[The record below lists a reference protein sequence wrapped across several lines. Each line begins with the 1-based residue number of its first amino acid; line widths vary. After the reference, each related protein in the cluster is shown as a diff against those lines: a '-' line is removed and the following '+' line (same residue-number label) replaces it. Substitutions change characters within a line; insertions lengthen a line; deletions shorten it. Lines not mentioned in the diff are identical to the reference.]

1 MAVYTKLQHEE
12 VKQFLEQY
20 NINDLK
26 SYQGIIE
33 GVENTNYL
41 IKTSQQ
47 DYILTI
53 YEKRVDENDLPFFI
67 KLLSNL
73 SQNKFPCPKPI
84 ANKDNQ
90 KINKIKNKNA
100 ALVTFLNG
108 KSKTKVTS
116 EDCFEIGKI
125 TAQLHEITKK
135 FDIKRKNN
143 LSIESWEAIL
153 EKTIQQKI
161 NLEKS
166 IIEKTKNYLGFLKE
180 KWPKDLPTGIIHA
193 DLFTDNIFFTNNKV
207 SGIIDFY
214 FACNDFF
221 AYEIAI
227 CLNSI
232 CFDNNSTF
240 NMTKAKNLIDG
251 YSSIRKLSDDEK
263 KYLPILSMGA
273 AMRFFLTRL
282 YDFYH
287 TDNKADVKIK
297 DPFEYFKKLEF
308 HSTIKSFNEYF
319 IQ

>member
-1 MAVYTKLQHEE
+1 MAVYTKLEHPE
-12 VKQFLEQY
+12 VEQFLEQY
-20 NINDLK
+20 NINNFKDYK
-26 SYQGIIE
+26 GITE
-33 GVENTNYL
+33 GVENTNYF
-41 IKTSQQ
+41 IKTSEQ

-67 KLLSNL
+67 KLLSSL
-73 SQNKFPCPKPI
+73 SENKFPCPKPI
-84 ANKDNQ
+84 ANKNNE

-108 KSKTKVTS
+108 KSKNKITS

-135 FDIKRKNN
+135 FKISRKNN
-143 LSIESWEAIL
+143 LSIESWQNIF
-153 EKTIQQKI
+153 EKTIKKKI
-161 NLEKS
+161 DLDES
-166 IIEKTKNYLGFLKE
+166 IIKKTNNYLSYLKG
-180 KWPKDLPTGIIHA
+180 KWPKNLPEGIIHA
-193 DLFTDNIFFTNNKV
+193 DLFPDNIFFTKNKV

-251 YSSIRKLSDDEK
+251 YSSIRSLSEDEK
-263 KYLPILSMGA
+263 KYLPILCMGA

-282 YDFYH
+282 YDFYN

-297 DPFEYFKKLEF
+297 DPFEYFKKIEF
-308 HSTIKSFNEYF
+308 HSTIKNFNEYF
-319 IQ
+319 I

>member
-1 MAVYTKLQHEE
+1 MAVYTKLEHQE
-12 VKQFLEQY
+12 VRQFLEQY
-20 NINDLK
+20 NINNFKDYK
-26 SYQGIIE
+26 GITE

-41 IKTSQQ
+41 IKTSEQ

-67 KLLSNL
+67 KLLSYL
-73 SQNKFPCPKPI
+73 SENKFPCPKPI
-84 ANKDNQ
+84 ANKNNE
-90 KINKIKNKNA
+90 KINRIKNKKA

-108 KSKTKVTS
+108 QSKNKITS
-116 EDCFEIGKI
+116 EECFEIGKI

-135 FDIKRKNN
+135 FNINRKNN
-143 LSIESWEAIL
+143 LSIENWNSIF
-153 EKTIQQKI
+153 EKTIKQKI
-161 NLEKS
+161 DLDES
-166 IIEKTKNYLGFLKE
+166 IIKKTKNYLNFLKE
-180 KWPKDLPTGIIHA
+180 KWPKNLPEGIIHA
-193 DLFTDNIFFTNNKV
+193 DLFPDNIFFTNNKV

-227 CLNSI
+227 CINSL

-251 YSSIRKLSDDEK
+251 YTSIRTLSEDEK

-297 DPFEYFKKLEF
+297 DPFEYLKKIEF
-308 HSTIKSFNEYF
+308 HSTIKNFNEYF
-319 IQ
+319 I

>member
-1 MAVYTKLQHEE
+1 MAVYTKLEHQE
-12 VKQFLEQY
+12 VRQFLEQY
-20 NINDLK
+20 NINNFKDYK
-26 SYQGIIE
+26 GITE

-41 IKTSQQ
+41 IKTSEQ

-67 KLLSNL
+67 KLLSYL
-73 SQNKFPCPKPI
+73 SENKFPCPKPI
-84 ANKDNQ
+84 ANKNNE
-90 KINKIKNKNA
+90 KINRIKNKNA

-108 KSKTKVTS
+108 KSKNKITS
-116 EDCFEIGKI
+116 EECFEIGKI
-125 TAQLHEITKK
+125 IAQLHEITKK
-135 FDIKRKNN
+135 FDINRKNN
-143 LSIESWEAIL
+143 LSIENWESIF
-153 EKTIQQKI
+153 EKTIKQKI
-161 NLEKS
+161 DLEESVIK
-166 IIEKTKNYLGFLKE
+166 KTKNYLNFLKD
-180 KWPKDLPTGIIHA
+180 KWPKNLPQGIIHA
-193 DLFTDNIFFTNNKV
+193 DLFPDNIFFTNNKV

-227 CLNSI
+227 CINSL

-251 YSSIRKLSDDEK
+251 YTSIRTLSEDEK

-297 DPFEYFKKLEF
+297 DPFEYLKKIEF
-308 HSTIKSFNEYF
+308 HSTIKNFNEYF
-319 IQ
+319 I

>member
-1 MAVYTKLQHEE
+1 MAVYTKLAHQE
-12 VKQFLEQY
+12 VEQFLEQY
-20 NINDLK
+20 NINNFKDYK
-26 SYQGIIE
+26 GITE
-33 GVENTNYL
+33 GVENTNYFINTL
-41 IKTSQQ
+41 EQ

-67 KLLSNL
+67 NLLSNL
-73 SQNKFPCPKPI
+73 SKNKFPCPKPI
-84 ANKDNQ
+84 ANKNNE

-108 KSKTKVTS
+108 QSKNKITS
-116 EDCFEIGKI
+116 EECFEIGKI

-135 FDIKRKNN
+135 FNVSRKNN
-143 LSIESWEAIL
+143 LSIESWQNIF
-153 EKTIQQKI
+153 EKTIKKKI
-161 NLEKS
+161 DLDET
-166 IIEKTKNYLGFLKE
+166 IIKKTKNYLNFLKDN
-180 KWPKDLPTGIIHA
+180 WPKNLPQGIIHA
-193 DLFTDNIFFTNNKV
+193 DLFPDNIFFTNNKV

-227 CLNSI
+227 CINSI

-251 YSSIRKLSDDEK
+251 YSSIRTLSEEEK
-263 KYLPILSMGA
+263 KFLPILSMGA

-282 YDFYH
+282 HDFYH

-297 DPFEYFKKLEF
+297 DPFEYFKKIEF
-308 HSTIKSFNEYF
+308 HSTIKNFNEYF
-319 IQ
+319 I

>member
-1 MAVYTKLQHEE
+1 MAVYTKLEHQE
-12 VKQFLEQY
+12 VRQFLEQY
-20 NINDLK
+20 NINNFKDYK
-26 SYQGIIE
+26 GITE

-41 IKTSQQ
+41 IKTSEQ

-67 KLLSNL
+67 KLLSYL
-73 SQNKFPCPKPI
+73 SENKFPCPKPI
-84 ANKDNQ
+84 ANKNNE
-90 KINKIKNKNA
+90 KINRIKNKNA

-108 KSKTKVTS
+108 QSKNKITS
-116 EDCFEIGKI
+116 EECFEIGKI

-135 FDIKRKNN
+135 FNINRKNN
-143 LSIESWEAIL
+143 LSIENWESIF
-153 EKTIQQKI
+153 EKTIKQKI
-161 NLEKS
+161 DLEES
-166 IIEKTKNYLGFLKE
+166 IIKKTKNYLNFLKD
-180 KWPKDLPTGIIHA
+180 KWPKNLPQGIIHA
-193 DLFTDNIFFTNNKV
+193 DLFPDNIFFTNNKV

-227 CLNSI
+227 CINSL

-251 YSSIRKLSDDEK
+251 YTSIRTLSEDEK

-297 DPFEYFKKLEF
+297 DPFEYLKKIEF
-308 HSTIKSFNEYF
+308 HSTIKNFNEYF
-319 IQ
+319 I

>member
-1 MAVYTKLQHEE
+1 MAVYTKLEHQE
-12 VKQFLEQY
+12 VRQFLEQY
-20 NINDLK
+20 NINNFKDYK
-26 SYQGIIE
+26 GITE

-41 IKTSQQ
+41 IKTSEQ

-67 KLLSNL
+67 KLLSYL
-73 SQNKFPCPKPI
+73 SENKFPCPKPI
-84 ANKDNQ
+84 ANKNNK
-90 KINKIKNKNA
+90 KINRIKNKNA

-108 KSKTKVTS
+108 QSKNKITS
-116 EDCFEIGKI
+116 EECFEIGKI

-135 FDIKRKNN
+135 FDINRKNN
-143 LSIESWEAIL
+143 LSIENWESIF
-153 EKTIQQKI
+153 EKTIKQKI
-161 NLEKS
+161 DLDES
-166 IIEKTKNYLGFLKE
+166 IIKKTKNYLNFLKN
-180 KWPKDLPTGIIHA
+180 KWPKNLPQGIIHA
-193 DLFTDNIFFTNNKV
+193 DLFSDNIFFTNNKV

-227 CLNSI
+227 CINSL

-251 YSSIRKLSDDEK
+251 YTSIKTLSEDEK

-297 DPFEYFKKLEF
+297 DPFEYLKKIEF
-308 HSTIKSFNEYF
+308 HSTIKNFNEYF
-319 IQ
+319 I

>member
-1 MAVYTKLQHEE
+1 MAVYTKLAHQE
-12 VKQFLEQY
+12 VEQFLEQY
-20 NINDLK
+20 NINNFKDYK
-26 SYQGIIE
+26 GITE
-33 GVENTNYL
+33 GVENTNYFINTL
-41 IKTSQQ
+41 EQ

-67 KLLSNL
+67 NLLSNL
-73 SQNKFPCPKPI
+73 SENKFPCPKPI
-84 ANKDNQ
+84 ANKNNE

-108 KSKTKVTS
+108 QSKNKITS
-116 EDCFEIGKI
+116 EECFEIGKI

-135 FDIKRKNN
+135 FNVNRKNN
-143 LSIESWEAIL
+143 LSIESWQNIF
-153 EKTIQQKI
+153 EKTIKQKI
-161 NLEKS
+161 DLDET
-166 IIEKTKNYLGFLKE
+166 IIKKTKNYLNFLKDN
-180 KWPKDLPTGIIHA
+180 WPKNLPQGIIHA
-193 DLFTDNIFFTNNKV
+193 DLFPDNIFFTNNKV

-227 CLNSI
+227 CINSI

-251 YSSIRKLSDDEK
+251 YSSIRTLSEEEK
-263 KYLPILSMGA
+263 KFLPILSMGA

-282 YDFYH
+282 HDFYH

-297 DPFEYFKKLEF
+297 DPFEYFKKIEF
-308 HSTIKSFNEYF
+308 HSTIKNFNEYF
-319 IQ
+319 I

>member
-1 MAVYTKLQHEE
+1 MAVYTKLEHQE
-12 VKQFLEQY
+12 VRQFLEQY
-20 NINDLK
+20 NINNFKDYK
-26 SYQGIIE
+26 GITE

-41 IKTSQQ
+41 IKTSEQ

-67 KLLSNL
+67 KLLSYL
-73 SQNKFPCPKPI
+73 SENKFPCPKPI
-84 ANKDNQ
+84 ANKNNE
-90 KINKIKNKNA
+90 KINRIKNKNA

-108 KSKTKVTS
+108 QSKNKITS
-116 EDCFEIGKI
+116 EECFEIGKI

-135 FDIKRKNN
+135 FDINRKNN
-143 LSIESWEAIL
+143 LSIENWDSIF
-153 EKTIQQKI
+153 EKTIKQKI
-161 NLEKS
+161 DLDES
-166 IIEKTKNYLGFLKE
+166 IIKKAKNYLNFLKD
-180 KWPKDLPTGIIHA
+180 KWPKNLPQGIIHG
-193 DLFTDNIFFTNNKV
+193 DLFPDNIFFTNNKV

-227 CLNSI
+227 CINSL

-251 YSSIRKLSDDEK
+251 YTSIRTLSEDEK

-297 DPFEYFKKLEF
+297 DPFEYLKKIEF
-308 HSTIKSFNEYF
+308 HSTIKNFNEYF
-319 IQ
+319 I

>member
-1 MAVYTKLQHEE
+1 MAVYTKLAHQE
-12 VKQFLEQY
+12 VEQFLEQY
-20 NINDLK
+20 NINNFKDYK
-26 SYQGIIE
+26 GITE
-33 GVENTNYL
+33 GVENTNYFINTL
-41 IKTSQQ
+41 EQ

-67 KLLSNL
+67 NLLSNL
-73 SQNKFPCPKPI
+73 SENKFPCPKPI
-84 ANKDNQ
+84 ANKNNE

-108 KSKTKVTS
+108 QSKNKITS
-116 EDCFEIGKI
+116 EECFEIGKI

-135 FDIKRKNN
+135 FNISRRNN
-143 LSIESWEAIL
+143 LSIQSWQNIF
-153 EKTIQQKI
+153 EKIVKQKI
-161 NLEKS
+161 DLDET
-166 IIEKTKNYLGFLKE
+166 IIKKTNNYLNFLKDN
-180 KWPKDLPTGIIHA
+180 WPKNLPQGIIHA
-193 DLFTDNIFFTNNKV
+193 DLFPDNIFFTNNKV

-227 CLNSI
+227 CINSI

-251 YSSIRKLSDDEK
+251 YSSVRTLSEDEK

-297 DPFEYFKKLEF
+297 DPFEYLKKIEF
-308 HSTIKSFNEYF
+308 HSTIKNFNEYF
-319 IQ
+319 I

>member
-1 MAVYTKLQHEE
+1 MAVYTKLEHQE
-12 VKQFLEQY
+12 VRQFLKQY
-20 NINDLK
+20 NINNFKDYK
-26 SYQGIIE
+26 GITE

-41 IKTSQQ
+41 IKTSEQ

-67 KLLSNL
+67 KLLSYL
-73 SQNKFPCPKPI
+73 SENKFPCPKPI
-84 ANKDNQ
+84 ANKNNE
-90 KINKIKNKNA
+90 KINRIKNKNA

-108 KSKTKVTS
+108 QSKNKITS
-116 EDCFEIGKI
+116 EECFEIGKI

-135 FDIKRKNN
+135 FDINRKNN
-143 LSIESWEAIL
+143 LSIENWESIF
-153 EKTIQQKI
+153 EKTIKQKI
-161 NLEKS
+161 DLDES
-166 IIEKTKNYLGFLKE
+166 IIKKTKNYLNFLKD
-180 KWPKDLPTGIIHA
+180 KWPKNLPQGIIHA
-193 DLFTDNIFFTNNKV
+193 DLFPDNIFFTNNKV

-227 CLNSI
+227 CINSL

-251 YSSIRKLSDDEK
+251 YTSIRTLSEDEK

-297 DPFEYFKKLEF
+297 DPFEYLKKIEF
-308 HSTIKSFNEYF
+308 HSTIKNFNEYF
-319 IQ
+319 I

>member
-1 MAVYTKLQHEE
+1 MAVYTKLEHQE
-12 VKQFLEQY
+12 VRQFLEQY
-20 NINDLK
+20 NINNFKD
-26 SYQGIIE
+26 YEGITE

-41 IKTSQQ
+41 IKTSEQ

-67 KLLSNL
+67 KLLSYL
-73 SQNKFPCPKPI
+73 SENKFPCPKPI
-84 ANKDNQ
+84 ANKNNE
-90 KINKIKNKNA
+90 KINRIKNKNA

-108 KSKTKVTS
+108 QSKNKITS
-116 EDCFEIGKI
+116 EECFEIGKI

-135 FDIKRKNN
+135 FDINRKNN
-143 LSIESWEAIL
+143 LSIENWDSIF
-153 EKTIQQKI
+153 EKTIKQKI
-161 NLEKS
+161 DLDES
-166 IIEKTKNYLGFLKE
+166 IIKKTKNYLNFLKD
-180 KWPKDLPTGIIHA
+180 KWPKNLPQGIIHA
-193 DLFTDNIFFTNNKV
+193 DLFPDNIFFTNNKV

-227 CLNSI
+227 CINSL

-251 YSSIRKLSDDEK
+251 YTSIRTLSEDEK

-297 DPFEYFKKLEF
+297 DPFEYLKKIEF
-308 HSTIKSFNEYF
+308 HSTIKNFNEYF
-319 IQ
+319 I

>member
-1 MAVYTKLQHEE
+1 MAVYTKLEHQE
-12 VKQFLEQY
+12 VRKFLEQY
-20 NINDLK
+20 NINNFKDYK
-26 SYQGIIE
+26 GITE

-41 IKTSQQ
+41 IKTSEQ

-67 KLLSNL
+67 KLLSYL
-73 SQNKFPCPKPI
+73 SENKFPCPKPI
-84 ANKDNQ
+84 ANKNNE
-90 KINKIKNKNA
+90 KINRIKNKNA

-108 KSKTKVTS
+108 QSKNKITS
-116 EDCFEIGKI
+116 EECFEIGKI

-135 FDIKRKNN
+135 FDINRKNN
-143 LSIESWEAIL
+143 LSIENWESIF
-153 EKTIQQKI
+153 EKTIKQKI
-161 NLEKS
+161 DLDES
-166 IIEKTKNYLGFLKE
+166 IIKKTKNYLNFLKD
-180 KWPKDLPTGIIHA
+180 KWPKNLPQGIIHA
-193 DLFTDNIFFTNNKV
+193 DLFPDNIFFTNNKV

-227 CLNSI
+227 CINSL

-251 YSSIRKLSDDEK
+251 YTSIRTLSEDEK

-297 DPFEYFKKLEF
+297 DPFEYLKKIEF
-308 HSTIKSFNEYF
+308 HSTIKNFNEYF
-319 IQ
+319 I

>member
-1 MAVYTKLQHEE
+1 MAVYTTLEHQE
-12 VKQFLEQY
+12 VRQFLEQY
-20 NINDLK
+20 NINNFKDYK
-26 SYQGIIE
+26 GITE

-41 IKTSQQ
+41 IKTSEQ

-67 KLLSNL
+67 KLLSYL
-73 SQNKFPCPKPI
+73 SENKFPCPKPI
-84 ANKDNQ
+84 ANKNNE
-90 KINKIKNKNA
+90 KINRIKNKNA

-108 KSKTKVTS
+108 QSKNKITS
-116 EDCFEIGKI
+116 EECFEIGKI

-135 FDIKRKNN
+135 FDINRKNN
-143 LSIESWEAIL
+143 LSIENWESIF
-153 EKTIQQKI
+153 EKTIKQKI
-161 NLEKS
+161 DLDES
-166 IIEKTKNYLGFLKE
+166 IIKKTKNYLNFLKD
-180 KWPKDLPTGIIHA
+180 KWPKNLPQGIIHA
-193 DLFTDNIFFTNNKV
+193 DLFPDNIFFTNNKV

-227 CLNSI
+227 CINSL

-251 YSSIRKLSDDEK
+251 YTSIRTLSEDEK

-297 DPFEYFKKLEF
+297 DPFEYLKKIEF
-308 HSTIKSFNEYF
+308 HSTIKNFNEYF
-319 IQ
+319 I

>member
-1 MAVYTKLQHEE
+1 MAVYTKLEHQE
-12 VKQFLEQY
+12 VRQFLEQY
-20 NINDLK
+20 NINNFKDYK
-26 SYQGIIE
+26 GITE

-41 IKTSQQ
+41 IKTSEQ

-67 KLLSNL
+67 KLLSYL
-73 SQNKFPCPKPI
+73 SENKFPCPKPI
-84 ANKDNQ
+84 ANKNNE
-90 KINKIKNKNA
+90 KINRIKNKNA

-108 KSKTKVTS
+108 QSKNKITS
-116 EDCFEIGKI
+116 EECFEIGKI

-135 FDIKRKNN
+135 FDINRKNN
-143 LSIESWEAIL
+143 LSIENWESIF
-153 EKTIQQKI
+153 EKTIKQKI
-161 NLEKS
+161 DLDES
-166 IIEKTKNYLGFLKE
+166 IIKKTNNYLSYLKG
-180 KWPKDLPTGIIHA
+180 KWPKNLPEGIIHA
-193 DLFTDNIFFTNNKV
+193 DLFPDNIFFTKNKV

-251 YSSIRKLSDDEK
+251 YTSIRTLSEDEK

-297 DPFEYFKKLEF
+297 DPFEYLKKIEF
-308 HSTIKSFNEYF
+308 HSTIKNFNEYF
-319 IQ
+319 I

>member
-1 MAVYTKLQHEE
+1 MAVYTKLEHKE
-12 VKQFLEQY
+12 VDRFLEQY
-20 NINDLK
+20 DINNFKDFK
-26 SYQGIIE
+26 EITE

-41 IKTSQQ
+41 IKTLGQ

-67 KLLSNL
+67 KLLSIL
-73 SQNKFPCPKPI
+73 SENNFPCPKPI
-84 ANKDNQ
+84 PNKNNE

-108 KSKTKVTS
+108 HSKTRITI

-135 FDIKRKNN
+135 FNIYRKNN
-143 LSIESWEAIL
+143 LSIESWQSIFD
-153 EKTIQQKI
+153 KIIKQKI
-161 NLEKS
+161 DLDES
-166 IIEKTKNYLGFLKE
+166 IIKKTKNYLNFLKD
-180 KWPKDLPTGIIHA
+180 KWPKELPQGIIHA
-193 DLFTDNIFFTNNKV
+193 DLFPDNIFFTNNKV

-251 YSSIRKLSDDEK
+251 YSSVRTLSEDEK

-297 DPFEYFKKLEF
+297 DPFEYLKKIEF
-308 HSTIKSFNEYF
+308 HSTIKNFNEYF
-319 IQ
+319 I

>member
-1 MAVYTKLQHEE
+1 MAVYTKLEHQE
-12 VKQFLEQY
+12 VRQFLEQY
-20 NINDLK
+20 NINNFKDYK
-26 SYQGIIE
+26 GITE

-41 IKTSQQ
+41 IKTSEQ

-53 YEKRVDENDLPFFI
+53 YEKRVNENDLPFFI
-67 KLLSNL
+67 KLLSYL
-73 SQNKFPCPKPI
+73 SENKFPCPKPI
-84 ANKDNQ
+84 ANKNNE
-90 KINKIKNKNA
+90 KINRIKNKNA

-108 KSKTKVTS
+108 QSKNRITR
-116 EDCFEIGKI
+116 EECFEIGKI

-135 FDIKRKNN
+135 FNINRKNN
-143 LSIESWEAIL
+143 LSIENWDSIF
-153 EKTIQQKI
+153 EKTIKQKI
-161 NLEKS
+161 DLDES
-166 IIEKTKNYLGFLKE
+166 IIKKTKNYLNFLKD
-180 KWPKDLPTGIIHA
+180 KWPKNLPQGIIHA
-193 DLFTDNIFFTNNKV
+193 DLFPDNIFFTNNKV

-227 CLNSI
+227 CINSL

-251 YSSIRKLSDDEK
+251 YTSIRTLSEDEK

-297 DPFEYFKKLEF
+297 DPFEYLKKIEF
-308 HSTIKSFNEYF
+308 HSTIKNFNEYF
-319 IQ
+319 I

>member
-1 MAVYTKLQHEE
+1 MAVYTKLEHQE
-12 VKQFLEQY
+12 VEQFLEQY
-20 NINDLK
+20 NINNFKDYK
-26 SYQGIIE
+26 GITE
-33 GVENTNYL
+33 GVENTNYF
-41 IKTSQQ
+41 IKTSEQ

-67 KLLSNL
+67 KLLSSL
-73 SQNKFPCPKPI
+73 SDNRFPCPKPI
-84 ANKDNQ
+84 ANKNNE

-108 KSKTKVTS
+108 QSKNKITS
-116 EDCFEIGKI
+116 EECFEIGKI

-135 FDIKRKNN
+135 FDINRKNN
-143 LSIESWEAIL
+143 LSIENWDSIF
-153 EKTIQQKI
+153 EKTIKQKI
-161 NLEKS
+161 DLDES
-166 IIEKTKNYLGFLKE
+166 IIKKTKNYLNFLKD
-180 KWPKDLPTGIIHA
+180 KWPKNLPQGIIHA
-193 DLFTDNIFFTNNKV
+193 DLFPDNIFFTNNKV

-227 CLNSI
+227 CINSL

-251 YSSIRKLSDDEK
+251 YTSIRTLSEDEK

-297 DPFEYFKKLEF
+297 DPFEYLKKIEF
-308 HSTIKSFNEYF
+308 HSTIKNFNEYF
-319 IQ
+319 I

>member
-1 MAVYTKLQHEE
+1 MAVYTKLEHEE
-12 VKQFLEQY
+12 VREFLEQY
-20 NINDLK
+20 NINNFKDHK
-26 SYQGIIE
+26 GITE

-41 IKTSQQ
+41 IKTTEQ

-53 YEKRVDENDLPFFI
+53 YEKRVNENDLPFFI

-73 SQNKFPCPKPI
+73 SENKFPSPKPI
-84 ANKDNQ
+84 GNKNNE
-90 KINKIKNKNA
+90 KINKIKKKNA
-100 ALVTFLNG
+100 ALMTFLNG
-108 KSKTKVTS
+108 KSKNKITS

-125 TAQLHEITKK
+125 TAQLHEITRK
-135 FDIKRKNN
+135 FNINRKNN
-143 LSIESWEAIL
+143 LSIENWNNIF
-153 EKTIQQKI
+153 EKTIKQKI
-161 NLEKS
+161 DLDES
-166 IIEKTKNYLGFLKE
+166 IIKKTKNYLNFLKD
-180 KWPKDLPTGIIHA
+180 KWPKDLPQGIIHA
-193 DLFTDNIFFTNNKV
+193 DLFPDNIFFINNKV

-227 CLNSI
+227 CINSI

-251 YSSIRKLSDDEK
+251 YSSIRTLSEDEK

-273 AMRFFLTRL
+273 AMRFFVTRL

-297 DPFEYFKKLEF
+297 DPFEYFKKIEF
-308 HSTIKSFNEYF
+308 HSTIKNFNEYF
-319 IQ
+319 I

>member
-1 MAVYTKLQHEE
+1 MAVYTKLEHQE
-12 VKQFLEQY
+12 VRQFLEQY
-20 NINDLK
+20 NINNFKDYK
-26 SYQGIIE
+26 GITE

-41 IKTSQQ
+41 IKTSEQ

-67 KLLSNL
+67 KLLSYL
-73 SQNKFPCPKPI
+73 SENKFPCPKPI
-84 ANKDNQ
+84 ANKNNE
-90 KINKIKNKNA
+90 KINRIKNKNA

-108 KSKTKVTS
+108 QSKNKITS
-116 EDCFEIGKI
+116 EECFEIGKI

-135 FDIKRKNN
+135 FNINRKNN
-143 LSIESWEAIL
+143 LSIENWDSIF
-153 EKTIQQKI
+153 EKTIKQKI
-161 NLEKS
+161 DLDES
-166 IIEKTKNYLGFLKE
+166 IIKKTKNYLNFLKD
-180 KWPKDLPTGIIHA
+180 KWPKNLPQGIIHA
-193 DLFTDNIFFTNNKV
+193 DLFSDNIFFTNNKV

-227 CLNSI
+227 CINSL

-251 YSSIRKLSDDEK
+251 YTSIRTLSEDEK

-297 DPFEYFKKLEF
+297 DPFEYLKKIEF
-308 HSTIKSFNEYF
+308 HSTIKNFNEYF
-319 IQ
+319 I

>member
-1 MAVYTKLQHEE
+1 MAVYTKLEHKE
-12 VKQFLEQY
+12 VDRFLEQY
-20 NINDLK
+20 NINNFKDFK
-26 SYQGIIE
+26 EITE

-41 IKTSQQ
+41 IKTLGQ

-67 KLLSNL
+67 KLLSIL
-73 SQNKFPCPKPI
+73 SENNFPCPKPI
-84 ANKDNQ
+84 PNKNNE

-108 KSKTKVTS
+108 HSKTTITI

-135 FDIKRKNN
+135 FNIYRKNN
-143 LSIESWEAIL
+143 LSIESWQSIFD
-153 EKTIQQKI
+153 KIIKQKI
-161 NLEKS
+161 DLDES
-166 IIEKTKNYLGFLKE
+166 IIKKTKNYLNFLKD
-180 KWPKDLPTGIIHA
+180 KWPKELPQGIIHA
-193 DLFTDNIFFTNNKV
+193 DLFPDNIFFTNNKV

-251 YSSIRKLSDDEK
+251 YSSTRELSEDEK

-287 TDNKADVKIK
+287 TDNKANVKIK
-297 DPFEYFKKLEF
+297 DPFEYLKKIEF
-308 HSTIKSFNEYF
+308 HSTIKNFNEYF
-319 IQ
+319 I

>member
-1 MAVYTKLQHEE
+1 MAVYTKLEHKE
-12 VKQFLEQY
+12 VDRFLEQY
-20 NINDLK
+20 NINNFKDFK
-26 SYQGIIE
+26 EITE

-41 IKTSQQ
+41 IKTLGQ

-67 KLLSNL
+67 KLLSIL
-73 SQNKFPCPKPI
+73 SENNFPCPKPI
-84 ANKDNQ
+84 PNKNNE

-108 KSKTKVTS
+108 HSKTRITID
-116 EDCFEIGKI
+116 DCFEIGKI

-135 FDIKRKNN
+135 FNIYRKNN
-143 LSIESWEAIL
+143 LSIESWQSIFD
-153 EKTIQQKI
+153 KIIKQKI
-161 NLEKS
+161 DLDES
-166 IIEKTKNYLGFLKE
+166 IIKKTKNYLNFLKD
-180 KWPKDLPTGIIHA
+180 KWPKELPQGIIHA
-193 DLFTDNIFFTNNKV
+193 DLFPDNIFFTNNKV

-214 FACNDFF
+214 FARNDFF

-251 YSSIRKLSDDEK
+251 YSSTRELSEDEK

-287 TDNKADVKIK
+287 TDNKANVKIK
-297 DPFEYFKKLEF
+297 DPFEYLKKIEF
-308 HSTIKSFNEYF
+308 HSTIKNFNEYF
-319 IQ
+319 I

>member
-1 MAVYTKLQHEE
+1 MAVYTKLEHQE
-12 VKQFLEQY
+12 VRQFLEQY
-20 NINDLK
+20 NINNFKDYK
-26 SYQGIIE
+26 GITE

-41 IKTSQQ
+41 IKTSEQ

-53 YEKRVDENDLPFFI
+53 YEKRVNENDLPFFI
-67 KLLSNL
+67 KLLSYL
-73 SQNKFPCPKPI
+73 SENKFPCPKPI
-84 ANKDNQ
+84 ANKNNE
-90 KINKIKNKNA
+90 KINRIKNKNA

-108 KSKTKVTS
+108 QSKNKITS
-116 EDCFEIGKI
+116 EECFEIGKI

-135 FDIKRKNN
+135 FDINRKNN
-143 LSIESWEAIL
+143 LSIENWESIF
-153 EKTIQQKI
+153 EKTIKQKI
-161 NLEKS
+161 DLDES
-166 IIEKTKNYLGFLKE
+166 IIKKTKNYLNFLKD
-180 KWPKDLPTGIIHA
+180 KWPKNLPQGIIHA
-193 DLFTDNIFFTNNKV
+193 DLFPDNIFFTNNKV

-227 CLNSI
+227 CINSL

-251 YSSIRKLSDDEK
+251 YTSIRTLSEDEK

-297 DPFEYFKKLEF
+297 DPFEYLKKIEF
-308 HSTIKSFNEYF
+308 HSTIKNFNEYF
-319 IQ
+319 I

>member
-1 MAVYTKLQHEE
+1 MAVYTKLEHQE
-12 VKQFLEQY
+12 VRQFLEQY
-20 NINDLK
+20 NINNFKDYK
-26 SYQGIIE
+26 GITE

-41 IKTSQQ
+41 IKTSEQ

-67 KLLSNL
+67 KLLSYL
-73 SQNKFPCPKPI
+73 SENKFPCPKPI
-84 ANKDNQ
+84 ANKNNE
-90 KINKIKNKNA
+90 KINRIKNKNA

-108 KSKTKVTS
+108 QSKNKITS
-116 EDCFEIGKI
+116 EECFEIGKI

-135 FDIKRKNN
+135 FDINRKNN
-143 LSIESWEAIL
+143 LSIENWESIF
-153 EKTIQQKI
+153 EKTIKQKI
-161 NLEKS
+161 DLDESVIK
-166 IIEKTKNYLGFLKE
+166 KTKNYLNFLKD
-180 KWPKDLPTGIIHA
+180 KWPKNLPQGIIHA
-193 DLFTDNIFFTNNKV
+193 DLFPDNIFFINNKV

-227 CLNSI
+227 CINSL

-251 YSSIRKLSDDEK
+251 YTSIRTLSEDEK

-297 DPFEYFKKLEF
+297 DPFEYLKKIEF
-308 HSTIKSFNEYF
+308 HSTIKNFNEYF
-319 IQ
+319 I

>member
-1 MAVYTKLQHEE
+1 MAVYTKLEHQE
-12 VKQFLEQY
+12 VRQLLEQY
-20 NINDLK
+20 NINNFKDYK
-26 SYQGIIE
+26 GITE

-41 IKTSQQ
+41 IKTSEQ

-67 KLLSNL
+67 KLLSYL
-73 SQNKFPCPKPI
+73 SENKFPCPKPI
-84 ANKDNQ
+84 ANKNNE
-90 KINKIKNKNA
+90 KINRIKNKNA
-100 ALVTFLNG
+100 ALVTFING
-108 KSKTKVTS
+108 QSKNKITS
-116 EDCFEIGKI
+116 EECFEIGKI

-135 FDIKRKNN
+135 FDINRKNN
-143 LSIESWEAIL
+143 LSIENWDSIF
-153 EKTIQQKI
+153 EKTIKQKI
-161 NLEKS
+161 DLDES
-166 IIEKTKNYLGFLKE
+166 IIKKTKNYLNFLKD
-180 KWPKDLPTGIIHA
+180 KWPKNLPQGIIHA
-193 DLFTDNIFFTNNKV
+193 DLFPDNIFFTNNKV

-227 CLNSI
+227 CINSL

-251 YSSIRKLSDDEK
+251 YTSIRTLSEDEK

-297 DPFEYFKKLEF
+297 DPFEYLKKIEF
-308 HSTIKSFNEYF
+308 HSTIKNFNEYF
-319 IQ
+319 I

>member
-1 MAVYTKLQHEE
+1 MAVYTKLEHQE
-12 VKQFLEQY
+12 VRQFLEQY
-20 NINDLK
+20 NINNFKDYK
-26 SYQGIIE
+26 GITE

-41 IKTSQQ
+41 IKTSEQ

-67 KLLSNL
+67 KLLSYL
-73 SQNKFPCPKPI
+73 SENKFPCPKPI
-84 ANKDNQ
+84 ANKNNE
-90 KINKIKNKNA
+90 KINRIKNKNA

-108 KSKTKVTS
+108 QSKNKITS
-116 EDCFEIGKI
+116 EECFEIGKI

-135 FDIKRKNN
+135 FDINRKNN
-143 LSIESWEAIL
+143 LSIENWESIF
-153 EKTIQQKI
+153 EKTIKQKI
-161 NLEKS
+161 DLDES
-166 IIEKTKNYLGFLKE
+166 IIKKTKNYLNFLKD
-180 KWPKDLPTGIIHA
+180 KWPKNLPQGIIHG
-193 DLFTDNIFFTNNKV
+193 DLFPDNIFFTNNKV

-227 CLNSI
+227 CINSL

-251 YSSIRKLSDDEK
+251 YTSIRTLSEDEK

-297 DPFEYFKKLEF
+297 DPFEYLKKIEF
-308 HSTIKSFNEYF
+308 HSTIKNFNEYF
-319 IQ
+319 I

>member
-1 MAVYTKLQHEE
+1 MAVYTKLEHLE
-12 VKQFLEQY
+12 VKLFLEQY
-20 NINDLK
+20 NISNFKDYK
-26 SYQGIIE
+26 GITE

-41 IKTSQQ
+41 IKSSEQ

-53 YEKRVDENDLPFFI
+53 YEKRVDEKDLPFFI
-67 KLLSNL
+67 KLLSDL
-73 SQNKFPCPKPI
+73 SDNSFPCPKPI
-84 ANKDNQ
+84 ANKNNE

-108 KSKTKVTS
+108 KSKNKITS
-116 EDCFEIGKI
+116 EDCFEVGKI
-125 TAQLHEITKK
+125 AAQLHKITKK
-135 FDIKRKNN
+135 FNINRKNN
-143 LSIESWEAIL
+143 LSIENWQNIF
-153 EKTIQQKI
+153 EKTIKQKI
-161 NLEKS
+161 DLDES
-166 IIEKTKNYLGFLKE
+166 IIKKTRNYLNFLKD
-180 KWPKDLPTGIIHA
+180 KWPKNLPQGIIHA
-193 DLFTDNIFFTNNKV
+193 DLFPDNIFFIDNKV

-227 CLNSI
+227 CINSI

-240 NMTKAKNLIDG
+240 NMAKAKNLING
-251 YSSIRKLSDDEK
+251 YSSIRTLTEDEK

-297 DPFEYFKKLEF
+297 DPFEYFKKIEF
-308 HSTIKSFNEYF
+308 HSTIKNFNEYF
-319 IQ
+319 V

>member
-1 MAVYTKLQHEE
+1 MAVYTKLEHLE
-12 VKQFLEQY
+12 VKLFLEQY
-20 NINDLK
+20 NISNFKDYK
-26 SYQGIIE
+26 GITE

-41 IKTSQQ
+41 IKSSEQ

-53 YEKRVDENDLPFFI
+53 YEKRVDEKDLPFFI
-67 KLLSNL
+67 KLLSDL
-73 SQNKFPCPKPI
+73 SDNNFPCPKPI
-84 ANKDNQ
+84 ANKNNE

-108 KSKTKVTS
+108 KSKNKITS
-116 EDCFEIGKI
+116 EDCFEVGKI
-125 TAQLHEITKK
+125 AAQLHKITKK
-135 FDIKRKNN
+135 FNINRKNN
-143 LSIESWEAIL
+143 LSIENWQNIF
-153 EKTIQQKI
+153 EKTIKQKI
-161 NLEKS
+161 DLDES
-166 IIEKTKNYLGFLKE
+166 IIKKTRNYLNFLKD
-180 KWPKDLPTGIIHA
+180 KWPKNLPQGIIHA
-193 DLFTDNIFFTNNKV
+193 DLFPDNIFFIDNKV

-227 CLNSI
+227 CINSI

-240 NMTKAKNLIDG
+240 NMAKAKNLING
-251 YSSIRKLSDDEK
+251 YSSIRTLTEDEK

-297 DPFEYFKKLEF
+297 DPFEYFKKIEF
-308 HSTIKSFNEYF
+308 HSTIKNFNKYF
-319 IQ
+319 V

>member
-1 MAVYTKLQHEE
+1 MAVYTKLEHQE
-12 VKQFLEQY
+12 VEQFLKQY
-20 NINDLK
+20 NINNFKDYK
-26 SYQGIIE
+26 GITE
-33 GVENTNYL
+33 GVENTNYF

-67 KLLSNL
+67 KLLSSL
-73 SQNKFPCPKPI
+73 SDNRFPCPKPI
-84 ANKDNQ
+84 ANKNNE

-108 KSKTKVTS
+108 QSKNKITS

-135 FDIKRKNN
+135 FKISRKNN
-143 LSIESWEAIL
+143 LSIESWRNIF
-153 EKTIQQKI
+153 EKTIKKKI
-161 NLEKS
+161 DIDDS
-166 IIEKTKNYLGFLKE
+166 IIKKTNDYLIFLKN
-180 KWPKDLPTGIIHA
+180 KWPKNLPEGIIHA
-193 DLFTDNIFFTNNKV
+193 DLFPDNIFFTKNKV

-251 YSSIRKLSDDEK
+251 YSSIRALDENEK
-263 KYLPILSMGA
+263 KYLPILCMGA

-282 YDFYH
+282 YDFYN

-297 DPFEYFKKLEF
+297 DPFEYFKKIEF
-308 HSTIKSFNEYF
+308 HSTIKNFNEYF
-319 IQ
+319 I

>member
-1 MAVYTKLQHEE
+1 MAVYTKLEHQE
-12 VKQFLEQY
+12 VRQFLEQY
-20 NINDLK
+20 NINNFKDYK
-26 SYQGIIE
+26 GITE

-41 IKTSQQ
+41 IKTSEQ

-67 KLLSNL
+67 KLLSYL
-73 SQNKFPCPKPI
+73 SENKFPCPKPI
-84 ANKDNQ
+84 ANKNNE
-90 KINKIKNKNA
+90 KINRIKNKNA

-108 KSKTKVTS
+108 QSKNKITS
-116 EDCFEIGKI
+116 EECFEIGKI

-135 FDIKRKNN
+135 FDINRKNN
-143 LSIESWEAIL
+143 LSIENWESIF
-153 EKTIQQKI
+153 EKTIKQKI
-161 NLEKS
+161 DLDES
-166 IIEKTKNYLGFLKE
+166 IIKKTKNYLNFLKD
-180 KWPKDLPTGIIHA
+180 KWPKNLPQGIIHA
-193 DLFTDNIFFTNNKV
+193 DLFPDNIFFTNNKV

-227 CLNSI
+227 CINSL

-251 YSSIRKLSDDEK
+251 YISIRTLSEDEK

-297 DPFEYFKKLEF
+297 DPFEYLKKIEF
-308 HSTIKSFNEYF
+308 HSTIKNFNEYF
-319 IQ
+319 I

>member
-1 MAVYTKLQHEE
+1 MAVYTKLEHQE
-12 VKQFLEQY
+12 VEQFLEQY
-20 NINDLK
+20 NINNFKDYK
-26 SYQGIIE
+26 GITE
-33 GVENTNYL
+33 GVENTNYF
-41 IKTSQQ
+41 IKTSEQ

-67 KLLSNL
+67 KLLSSL
-73 SQNKFPCPKPI
+73 SDNRFPCPKPI
-84 ANKDNQ
+84 ANKNNE

-108 KSKTKVTS
+108 QSKNKITS
-116 EDCFEIGKI
+116 EECFEIGKI

-135 FDIKRKNN
+135 FDINRKNN
-143 LSIESWEAIL
+143 LSIENWESIF
-153 EKTIQQKI
+153 EKTIKQKI
-161 NLEKS
+161 DLDES
-166 IIEKTKNYLGFLKE
+166 IIKKTKNYLNFLKD
-180 KWPKDLPTGIIHA
+180 KWPKNLPQGIIHA
-193 DLFTDNIFFTNNKV
+193 DLFPDNIFFTNNKV

-227 CLNSI
+227 CINSL

-251 YSSIRKLSDDEK
+251 YTSIRTLSEDEK

-297 DPFEYFKKLEF
+297 DPFEYLKKIEF
-308 HSTIKSFNEYF
+308 HSTIKNFNEYF
-319 IQ
+319 I

>member
-1 MAVYTKLQHEE
+1 MAVYTKLAHQE
-12 VKQFLEQY
+12 VEQFLEQY
-20 NINDLK
+20 NINNFKDYK
-26 SYQGIIE
+26 GITE
-33 GVENTNYL
+33 GVENTNYFINTL
-41 IKTSQQ
+41 EE

-67 KLLSNL
+67 NLLSNL
-73 SQNKFPCPKPI
+73 SENKFPCPKPI
-84 ANKDNQ
+84 ANKNNQ

-108 KSKTKVTS
+108 QSKNKITS
-116 EDCFEIGKI
+116 DECFEIGKI

-135 FDIKRKNN
+135 FNVSRKNN
-143 LSIESWEAIL
+143 LSIESWQNIF
-153 EKTIQQKI
+153 EKTIKQKI
-161 NLEKS
+161 DLDET
-166 IIEKTKNYLGFLKE
+166 IIKKTKNYLNFLKDN
-180 KWPKDLPTGIIHA
+180 WPKNLPQGIIHA
-193 DLFTDNIFFTNNKV
+193 DLFPDNIFFTNNKV

-227 CLNSI
+227 CINSI

-251 YSSIRKLSDDEK
+251 YSSVRTLSEDEK

-297 DPFEYFKKLEF
+297 DPFEYFKKIEF
-308 HSTIKSFNEYF
+308 HSTIKNFNEYF
-319 IQ
+319 I

>member
-1 MAVYTKLQHEE
+1 MAVYTKLEHQE

-20 NINDLK
+20 NINNFKDFK
-26 SYQGIIE
+26 GITE

-41 IKTSQQ
+41 IKTSEQ

-73 SQNKFPCPKPI
+73 SENNFPCPKPI
-84 ANKDNQ
+84 SNKNNE

-108 KSKTKVTS
+108 QSKNKITS

-135 FDIKRKNN
+135 FNINRKNN
-143 LSIESWEAIL
+143 LSIESWQNIF
-153 EKTIQQKI
+153 EKTIKQKI
-161 NLEKS
+161 DLDET
-166 IIEKTKNYLGFLKE
+166 IIKKTKNYLNFLKD
-180 KWPKDLPTGIIHA
+180 KWPKDLPQGIIHA
-193 DLFTDNIFFTNNKV
+193 DLFPDNIFFTNNKV

-227 CLNSI
+227 CINSI

-251 YSSIRKLSDDEK
+251 YSSIRALSEDEK

-297 DPFEYFKKLEF
+297 DPFEYLKKIEF
-308 HSTIKSFNEYF
+308 HSTIKNFNEYF
-319 IQ
+319 I

>member
-1 MAVYTKLQHEE
+1 MAVYTKLEHQE
-12 VKQFLEQY
+12 VEQFLKQY
-20 NINDLK
+20 NINNFKDYK
-26 SYQGIIE
+26 GITE
-33 GVENTNYL
+33 GVENTNYF

-67 KLLSNL
+67 KLLSSL
-73 SQNKFPCPKPI
+73 SDNRFPCPKPI
-84 ANKDNQ
+84 ANKNNE

-108 KSKTKVTS
+108 QSKNKITS

-135 FDIKRKNN
+135 FKISRKNN
-143 LSIESWEAIL
+143 LSIKSWQNIF
-153 EKTIQQKI
+153 EKTIKKKI
-161 NLEKS
+161 DLDES
-166 IIEKTKNYLGFLKE
+166 IIKKTNNYLNFLKD
-180 KWPKDLPTGIIHA
+180 KWPKNLPEGIIHA
-193 DLFTDNIFFTNNKV
+193 DLFPDNIFFIKNKV

-227 CLNSI
+227 CLNSV

-251 YSSIRKLSDDEK
+251 YSSIRVLGEDEK
-263 KYLPILSMGA
+263 KYLPILCMGA

-282 YDFYH
+282 YDFYN

-297 DPFEYFKKLEF
+297 DPFEYFKKIEF
-308 HSTIKSFNEYF
+308 HSTIKNFNEYF
-319 IQ
+319 I